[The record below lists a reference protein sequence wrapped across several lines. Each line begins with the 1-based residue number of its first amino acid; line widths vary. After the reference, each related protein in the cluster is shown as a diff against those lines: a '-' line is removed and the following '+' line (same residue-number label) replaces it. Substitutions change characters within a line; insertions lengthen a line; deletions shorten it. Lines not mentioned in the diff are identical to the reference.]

1 MQQKKVRDF
10 VRKVYDFVR
19 KVHNFVRKVHDFVRK
34 VNCLKESTRFCEDNK
49 LGEG

>member
-1 MQQKKVRDF
+1 MYNAAKKVRD
-10 VRKVYDFVR
+10 
-19 KVHNFVRKVHDFVRK
+19 FVRKVHDFVRK